1 MAPQAQTIESIG
13 FNSFSIGG
21 PNGFNET
28 FENTYQIADNFS
40 KVTGTHTVKFGAS
53 FHFDQITFKYFLN
66 LNGGFSFSGVETGSD
81 FADFLIGAPAYYS
94 QGLQLPYYSR
104 TRYYGLYGQDSWRA
118 TKNLTLNYGLRWEVS
133 SPWWEAH
140 NQIETLVPGA
150 PTGWLFPG
158 DPGIPST
165 LAPTRYNNFAPRL
178 GLAYSPRAAGGF
190 LGKLLGGPGKTSI
203 RAAFG
208 VYFTAFEDASGLY
221 EIGDA
226 PYGYWWASPTP
237 PMFANPFIDR
247 ATGHNEGQRFPVPV
261 PPLHVGPNNPDNS
274 INWSQFL
281 PISSSP
287 GFFPRNRLP
296 YAEEYS
302 ASIQRQ
308 FGSATLLS
316 VSYVGTQGHR
326 LLTTIESNPGNPAL
340 CLSVSQTSQVMPGTA
355 TCGPFGENGVYYPI
369 TGGVINSTRAPFGP
383 SFGANSWFSTL
394 ANSNYNALEVTV
406 RPTVGRLALLA
417 GYTFAKSLDN
427 SSGIRVNDQ
436 TNPINPKISKSLSA
450 FDIANNFVISYSYR
464 IPFDKLGRPNRLTN
478 GWTISGI
485 THFAGGLPVH
495 LSEEDDDSLL
505 GTMYPW
511 SVDYPNYT
519 PGDLQGT
526 DPRKANPAT
535 QANPYFNVSLFSKET
550 IGHLGTANRQF
561 FHGPGMNNWDMA
573 LKKELKLTESKR
585 LEFRGEFFN
594 TFNHS
599 QFQNPDGNILSSSF
613 GFVLAARSA
622 RIGQVAIKFNF

>member
-1 MAPQAQTIESIG
+1 LVAWRS
-13 FNSFSIGG
+13 
-21 PNGFNET
+21 
-28 FENTYQIADNFS
+28 
-40 KVTGTHTVKFGAS
+40 
-53 FHFDQITFKYFLN
+53 
-66 LNGGFSFSGVETGSD
+66 
-81 FADFLIGAPAYYS
+81 
-94 QGLQLPYYSR
+94 LP
-104 TRYYGLYGQDSWRA
+104 
-118 TKNLTLNYGLRWEVS
+118 
-133 SPWWEAH
+133 
-140 NQIETLVPGA
+140 
-150 PTGWLFPG
+150 
-158 DPGIPST
+158 
-165 LAPTRYNNFAPRL
+165 
-178 GLAYSPRAAGGF
+178 
-190 LGKLLGGPGKTSI
+190 
-203 RAAFG
+203 
-208 VYFTAFEDASGLY
+208 
-221 EIGDA
+221 
-226 PYGYWWASPTP
+226 
-237 PMFANPFIDR
+237 
-247 ATGHNEGQRFPVPV
+247 
-261 PPLHVGPNNPDNS
+261 
-274 INWSQFL
+274 
-281 PISSSP
+281 
-287 GFFPRNRLP
+287 
-296 YAEEYS
+296 
-302 ASIQRQ
+302 
-308 FGSATLLS
+308 
-316 VSYVGTQGHR
+316 
-326 LLTTIESNPGNPAL
+326 
-340 CLSVSQTSQVMPGTA
+340 
-355 TCGPFGENGVYYPI
+355 
-369 TGGVINSTRAPFGP
+369 
-383 SFGANSWFSTL
+383 
-394 ANSNYNALEVTV
+394 
-406 RPTVGRLALLA
+406 
-417 GYTFAKSLDN
+417 DN